1 MTIDDTINTLT
12 KIYQSI
18 DQGIPKTA
26 ASPDA
31 LVNHLNDL
39 YSESTQNRN
48 LDGLCESDNE
58 LHSESTQNPNIDA
71 LFAYDDVRS
80 PSITLTVSFDVE
92 FDLKRVME
100 NMRTRLHATQHG
112 QADEIGKTG
121 IVWSHGRYDFMYDDD
136 SRLLRISHRYSH
148 KREDT
153 KSVLSIIKRM
163 IGYAKDYLEEVKK
176 SVKEDTST
184 PETEGYTF
192 PDSP

>member
-1 MTIDDTINTLT
+1 MAIDDTITTLT

-39 YSESTQNRN
+39 YGEYCEGLVSE
-48 LDGLCESDNE
+48 E
-58 LHSESTQNPNIDA
+58 

-80 PSITLTVSFDVE
+80 PSITLIIRIDVE

-100 NMRTRLHATQHG
+100 NMRTRLHTTQYG
-112 QADEIGKTG
+112 REDEIGTKG

-136 SRLLRISHRYSH
+136 SGHLRISHQYSH
-148 KREDT
+148 KRGDI
-153 KSVLSIIKRM
+153 KSVLSIIKKM
-163 IGYAKDYLEEVKK
+163 IDYAKDYLNLKRKVLLTQK
-176 SVKEDTST
+176 
-184 PETEGYTF
+184 
-192 PDSP
+192 